1 LQCAAWADDAA
12 GAQKGM
18 IMKRSVFW
26 LGAASVLLTSPALA
40 AAPSC
45 AVPDYAAQAREVLAP
60 HLEAKA
66 FSGSILVAKDG
77 VPVWRESFGAADRE
91 WDVANTADTKF
102 RLGSITKQFTAT
114 AILQL
119 VEQGK
124 LSVDDPIS
132 KYYADAPAAWAKVT
146 IKHLLTHTSGIPSYT
161 AIPGFFDKEAR
172 LPKTPD
178 EIVKLTREK
187 PLEFEPGS
195 KYAYDNTG
203 YILLGYVIEK
213 LSGETYADYVTKHI
227 FAPLGMKDTGYDVT
241 GEILRHRASGY
252 QGSKDGWKNAD
263 FLDMSLPYAAG
274 SLYSTTGDL
283 LIWDRAL
290 ADGKIL
296 TPASR
301 AAMFTDYGHEYGYG
315 WRVDTVAGHDRIGHG
330 GGINGFSTGIARY
343 PKDGVVAIVLAN
355 YNATPSSSIAD
366 NLAGLCAGAWT
377 PPKAVELPPEMLDR
391 YVGAYVLSPTFTLTI
406 TRQGDQLISQGTNQG
421 PVPIYASAPGEFFS
435 KIVNAKI
442 SFTQVGDAPATA
454 LVLHQGGRDRT
465 APRAEKKP

>member
-1 LQCAAWADDAA
+1 
-12 GAQKGM
+12 
-18 IMKRSVFW
+18 MKRSVVW
-26 LGAASVLLTSPALA
+26 LGAACLLSAGPALGA
-40 AAPSC
+40 TPAC
-45 AVPDYAAQAREVLAP
+45 VVPDYIAGAREVLAP

-91 WDVANTADTKF
+91 WEVANTADTKF

-132 KYYADAPAAWAKVT
+132 KYYADAPAAWSKVT

-161 AIPGFFDKEAR
+161 GIPNFFDRDAR
-172 LPKTPD
+172 LPLTPD
-178 EIVKLTREK
+178 EIIKLTRDK

-213 LSGETYADYVTKHI
+213 VSGEPYADYVAKHI

-283 LIWDRAL
+283 LIWDRVL

-301 AAMFTDYGHEYGYG
+301 AAMFTDYGHHYGFG
-315 WRVDTVAGHDRIGHG
+315 WRIDSQDGHERVGHG
-330 GGINGFSTGIARY
+330 GGINGFSTGISRY
-343 PKDGVVAIVLAN
+343 PNDGVVAIVLAN
-355 YNATPSSSIAD
+355 YNATPSQAIAD
-366 NLAGLCAGAWT
+366 NLAGLCAGVWT
-377 PPKAVELPPEMLDR
+377 PPKAVALPTTTLDR
-391 YVGAYVLSPTFTLTI
+391 YVGDYALSPDFTLTI
-406 TRQGDQLISQGTNQG
+406 SRQGDQLISQGTNQG
-421 PVPIYASAPGEFFS
+421 PVPIYASAPGEFFA
-435 KIVNAKI
+435 KIVNARI
-442 SFTQVGDAPATA
+442 SFTQAGDAPATA

-465 APRAEKKP
+465 APRVEKKP

>member
-1 LQCAAWADDAA
+1 
-12 GAQKGM
+12 M
-18 IMKRSVFW
+18 MKRFVFW
-26 LGAASVLLTSPALA
+26 LGASSLLFTGPVLA
-40 AAPSC
+40 AAPRC
-45 AVPDYAAQAREVLAP
+45 VAPDYAAQAQEVLAP
-60 HLEAKA
+60 YLEAKA

-91 WDVANTADTKF
+91 WDLANTADTKF
-102 RLGSITKQFTAT
+102 RLGSITKQFTAS

-124 LSVDDPIS
+124 LSVDDPIA
-132 KYYADAPAAWAKVT
+132 KYYAEAPAAWAKVT

-161 AIPGFFDKEAR
+161 AIPGFFDKDAR
-172 LPKTPD
+172 LPLTPD
-178 EIVKLTREK
+178 GIIKLTRDK
-187 PLEFEPGS
+187 PLDFEPGT

-213 LSGETYADYVTKHI
+213 ISGETYADYVTQHI
-227 FAPLGMKDTGYDVT
+227 FEPLGMKDTGYDVT

-252 QGSKDGWKNAD
+252 QGSKSGWKNAD

-301 AAMFTDYGHEYGYG
+301 AAMFTDYNRYGFG
-315 WRVDTVAGHDRIGHG
+315 WRVDTVGGHERVGHG
-330 GGINGFSTGIARY
+330 GGINGFSTGISRY

-355 YNATPSSSIAD
+355 YNASPSNTIAD
-366 NLAGLCAGAWT
+366 NLAGLCLGVWQ
-377 PPKAVELPPEMLDR
+377 PPKAIALPAATLDR
-391 YVGAYVLSPTFTLTI
+391 YVGVYVLSPTFTMTI
-406 TRQGDQLISQGTNQG
+406 TRQGEQLISQGTDQG
-421 PVPIYASAPGEFFS
+421 PLPIYASAPGEFFA
-435 KIVNAKI
+435 KTVNAKV
-442 SFTQVGDAPATA
+442 SFIQTGDAPATA
-454 LVLHQGGRDRT
+454 LVLHQGGRDTT
-465 APRAEKKP
+465 APRAANP